1 MLRVSKS
8 LRKTALLTS
17 AAVVTTSFV
26 CLAGAQAAQAQDVA
40 KKAPPPASS
49 DGYVEQVVV
58 TGMRGE
64 SRSRLDTVSP
74 VDVITASMLKQQ
86 GTTEVATAL
95 ANVEPSIDFP
105 RPSVTDATDA
115 IRPATLR
122 GMAPDQ
128 TLVLINSVRGH
139 SSALLNINGS
149 VGRGSAAVDLNTIPS
164 EALQS
169 IEVLRDGASALYGS
183 DAISGVVNLRLR
195 QADSG
200 GAANV
205 TYGFYD
211 TDVNTT
217 IGNRHVTGEGVVTV
231 GGWQGLGLGDN
242 GYLTVS
248 GEYTHR
254 NPTSRG
260 GLDPHLAV
268 PAIDSRYGD
277 PEVDSYSVYANAG
290 KPIGNNWQLYGFGGY
305 QFRDSKSA
313 AFPRNPTKA
322 AAGGVGSIYPDG
334 FLPLIQS
341 KSTDMT
347 FTGGVKGEIDD
358 WAVNVDL
365 SYGRNEIKLYTL
377 DSANFS
383 IGASTPL
390 NFYDGKMSYDQ
401 IVGNLDVSK
410 QFDVFQSLTVAFGLE
425 GRSEGYDIGSGDVAS
440 YTGSGAQGFPGFSP
454 NNDVS
459 QDRSNES
466 IYVDLEAQ
474 VTDKLQVGLAGRGEN
489 YSDFGTTATGKISA
503 RYDFTPNFAIR
514 GAAST
519 GFRAPSLQ
527 QEYFTS
533 IASVITGGS
542 VVLTGTFPSISP
554 TAAALGGLPLR
565 PEKSTNLS
573 GGFVFQK
580 GNFNV
585 TLDGY
590 MIHVRDQLA
599 LSESIS
605 SGFSPAVAALLA
617 PYSVAAA
624 RFFINGV
631 STTTKGIDLVANY
644 RLETDNAG
652 LFDFTLAGNINN
664 VDVTKV
670 PTTTSVLNPAP
681 TLYAS
686 SRIQTLEEG
695 TPRQKVTGSVV
706 WSRGDFG
713 ATARL
718 TYYGKVVQ
726 PIAGGLPAG
735 NRTLADLEVRYTPME
750 NLTLAAGANNL
761 LDVYPQKVPAWLAG
775 ATSGVLT
782 YPFYSP
788 FGFNGRFVYVRAGLR
803 W

>member
-1 MLRVSKS
+1 MLKVSKP
-8 LRKTALLTS
+8 LGRAALLASS
-17 AAVVTTSFV
+17 AVIALT
-26 CLAGAQAAQAQDVA
+26 LAGAQSALAAGNGTNAKAQTATD
-40 KKAPPPASS
+40 SS
-49 DGYVEQVVV
+49 VEEIVV
-58 TGMRGE
+58 TGMRGQA
-64 SRSRLDTVSP
+64 RSRLDTISP
-74 VDVITASMLKQQ
+74 VDVITADDLQQQ
-86 GTTEVATAL
+86 GTTEIATAL
-95 ANVEPSIDFP
+95 ANLEPSIDFP

-139 SSALLNINGS
+139 TSALLNINGS

-164 EALQS
+164 EALES

-195 QADSG
+195 QASSG

-205 TYGFYD
+205 TYGIYD

-217 IGNRHVTGEGVVTV
+217 IGNRHVAGEGVLTV
-231 GGWQGLGLGDN
+231 GGWQGMSLGDD
-242 GYLTVS
+242 GFLTLS

-260 GLDPHLAV
+260 GLNPKLATPRV
-268 PAIDSRYGD
+268 NSRYGD
-277 PEVDSYSVYANAG
+277 PQVGSYSFYANAG
-290 KPIGNNWQLYGFGGY
+290 KPIGNGWQLYGWAGY
-305 QFRDSKSA
+305 QNRDSKSA
-313 AFPRNPTKA
+313 AFPRNPSKVA
-322 AAGGVGSIYPDG
+322 ANGLSSIYPNG

-347 FTGGVKGEIDD
+347 FTGGARGEIND
-358 WAVNVDL
+358 WAVNLDV

-377 DSANFS
+377 NSANFS
-383 IGASTPL
+383 LGVGTPL

-401 IVGNLDVSK
+401 LVGNLDVSK
-410 QFDVFQSLTVAFGLE
+410 QFNVFKALTVAFGLE
-425 GRSEGYDIGSGDVAS
+425 GRREGYDLGAGDLSS

-454 NNDVS
+454 NNNVS
-459 QDRSNES
+459 KNRSNES
-466 IYVDLEAQ
+466 AYLDLEAQ
-474 VTDKLQVGLAGRGEN
+474 VTDKLQIGLAARAEN
-489 YSDFGTTATGKISA
+489 YSDFGSTATGKISA
-503 RYDFTPNFAIR
+503 RYDFTPEFAIR

-533 IASVITGGS
+533 IASVITGSS

-554 TAAALGGLPLR
+554 TAAALGGKALR

-580 GNFNV
+580 GNFNL

-590 MIHVRDQLA
+590 LIRVRDQLA

-605 SGFSPAVAALLA
+605 SGFSPAVAGLLA
-617 PYSVAAA
+617 PYNVAAA

-644 RLETDNAG
+644 RLDTDTAG
-652 LFDFTLAGNINN
+652 QFNFTLAGNLNN

-681 TLYAS
+681 TLYGT
-686 SRIQTLEEG
+686 SRILTIEQG

-706 WSRGDFG
+706 WSRGQFG
-713 ATARL
+713 ATTRL
-718 TYYGKVVQ
+718 TYYGNVIQ
-726 PIAGGLPAG
+726 PIAGGLPVG
-735 NRTLADLEVRYTPME
+735 NKTLADLEIRYRPAE
-750 NLTLAAGANNL
+750 NFTLSLGANNL
-761 LDVYPQKVPAWLAG
+761 LDTYPQKVPAWLAG

-782 YPFYSP
+782 FPFYSP
-788 FGFNGRFVYVRAGLR
+788 FGFNGRFIYVRAGIK